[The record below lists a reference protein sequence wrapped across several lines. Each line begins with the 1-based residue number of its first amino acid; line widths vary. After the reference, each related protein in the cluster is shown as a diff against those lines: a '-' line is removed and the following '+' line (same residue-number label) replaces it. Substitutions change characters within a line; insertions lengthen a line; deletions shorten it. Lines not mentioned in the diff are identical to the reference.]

1 MIEVNFNIDSIS
13 QPVDAEELMM
23 KVLVKGRDIRIQ
35 QTRQREDVI
44 VVRMSKNHVVEEFE
58 ETP

>member
-23 KVLVKGRDIRIQ
+23 KVLVQEPCGRRI
-35 QTRQREDVI
+35 
-44 VVRMSKNHVVEEFE
+44 
-58 ETP
+58 

>member
-23 KVLVKGRDIRIQ
+23 KVLVKGEI
-35 QTRQREDVI
+35 
-44 VVRMSKNHVVEEFE
+44 
-58 ETP
+58 